1 MPTLIDD
8 QLRRAED
15 NDHMSTSS
23 KDSDSTH
30 QSTGDPTT
38 TPSIRLDGVLSS
50 LRHAIAS
57 QRPKFAKVIVD
68 NSRTMLRIDREI
80 RSRSNT
86 LAKFSST
93 YFDKDDIDENGQAK
107 EKTFIPISLR
117 TKLTLNSS
125 ALIQNDGRLASE
137 LDAITIAR
145 NEAIAAHEEFKVKA
159 AASMKRMAEIEI
171 TARKKLLGFEYA
183 KIMPTIAEGL
193 TIVAINQP
201 NRRRPTLSTKKIAS
215 LACLRYL
222 LNRTTA
228 EWSGCRFLETTEK
241 SKVDEYIGYFCREN
255 NVDPTSATGETRD
268 DSNLIAHVIKQIHKV
283 WPDMTI
289 KLWAE
294 DIKRDSLQKVDAELA
309 DLFESKAIVNANENL
324 EKALDNG
331 NDTTVLPMIS
341 KEVDRQLKLR
351 SSRAKKS
358 LRKKSSGDPKN
369 HGSTPAK
376 SGQSGKSTSK
386 ERSKKKKSKSRQES
400 HQSSSKNSEDEDASS
415 TGTGSSSGKKRG
427 RSKSRPPPTSILKK
441 PKVTFKKTEQ
451 SSSNKSRSRS
461 KSKNRRDKGSPD
473 NQGGSK

>member
-8 QLRRAED
+8 QNGRAED
-15 NDHMSTSS
+15 DMSTSS
-23 KDSDSTH
+23 KESDSTH
-30 QSTGDPTT
+30 LSTGDPTT
-38 TPSIRLDGVLSS
+38 PPIRLDGVFSF
-50 LRHAIAS
+50 LRRAIAS
-57 QRPKFAKVIVD
+57 QRPKFAKVIVE

-86 LAKFSST
+86 LAKFSSS
-93 YFDKDDIDENGQAK
+93 YLDKDDIDEDGQAK
-107 EKTFIPISLR
+107 EKPFIPISLR

-145 NEAIAAHEEFKVKA
+145 NEAIAAHEEFKAKA

-171 TARKKLLGFEYA
+171 TARRKLLGFEYA

-201 NRRRPTLSTKKIAS
+201 NRRRPNLSPQKIAA

-228 EWSGCRFLETTEK
+228 EWSGCRFLENTEK
-241 SKVDEYIGYFCREN
+241 TTVDDFVRYFCREN
-255 NVDPTSATGETRD
+255 NVDPNTETGETRD
-268 DSNLIAHVIKQIHKV
+268 DSNLIAHVTKQIHKV

-294 DIKRDSLQKVDAELA
+294 DVRRDSLQKVDAELA

-324 EKALDNG
+324 ERALDNG
-331 NDTTVLPMIS
+331 NDTTVLPLIS

-358 LRKKSSGDPKN
+358 LRKKSSGDPKT

-386 ERSKKKKSKSRQES
+386 NNSKKKKSKSQQES
-400 HQSSSKNSEDEDASS
+400 HQSSSEKSEDEDANS
-415 TGTGSSSGKKRG
+415 TGSSTGKKRG
-427 RSKSRPPPTSILKK
+427 RSKSRPQPTSILKK
-441 PKVTFKKTEQ
+441 PKVTFKETEQ

-461 KSKNRRDKGSPD
+461 RRRSQQDKGSTD

>member
-8 QLRRAED
+8 QFGRAEADD
-15 NDHMSTSS
+15 NMSTSS
-23 KDSDSTH
+23 KESDSTH
-30 QSTGDPTT
+30 RSTGDPTT
-38 TPSIRLDGVLSS
+38 TPSIRLDGVLSF
-50 LRHAIAS
+50 LRRAIAS

-107 EKTFIPISLR
+107 EKPFIPISLR

-145 NEAIAAHEEFKVKA
+145 NEAIVAHEEFKAKA

-183 KIMPTIAEGL
+183 QIMPTIAEGL

-241 SKVDEYIGYFCREN
+241 SKVDEYVAYFCRVN
-255 NVDPTSATGETRD
+255 NVDPTANTGETRD

-324 EKALDNG
+324 ERALDNG
-331 NDTTVLPMIS
+331 EDSTVLPMIS

-386 ERSKKKKSKSRQES
+386 ERSKKKKPKSQQKS
-400 HQSSSKNSEDEDASS
+400 HQSSSETSEDEDANSTGNSS
-415 TGTGSSSGKKRG
+415 TGKKRG

-451 SSSNKSRSRS
+451 SSSDKSRSRS
-461 KSKNRRDKGSPD
+461 RSKNRRDKGSAD